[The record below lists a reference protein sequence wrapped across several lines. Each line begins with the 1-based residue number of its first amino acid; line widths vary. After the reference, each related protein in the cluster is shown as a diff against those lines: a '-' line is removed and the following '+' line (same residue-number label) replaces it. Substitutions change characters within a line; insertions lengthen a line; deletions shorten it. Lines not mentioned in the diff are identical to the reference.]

1 MSRLSQG
8 LVGDGNAPAAIADH
22 AIAFTTDDPGQ
33 TAADTTTIADG
44 DGTIVL
50 AEMLQMGEDISA
62 KLNLVL
68 AALRAAGVIKT

>member
-22 AIAFTTDDPGQ
+22 AITFTTDDPGQ
-33 TAADTTTIADG
+33 TAADTTVIADG